1 VALNLALI
9 IYNYFL
15 INLFPLDR
23 NINKTEHLIAQTA
36 MLHKIIKQ
44 NFCFLFFITICV
56 TTLSADIARLRCMWR
71 EDPTTTMVIGW
82 DQISGYDP
90 LFYYST
96 NEPIGTGF
104 EGYATIRTPDRV
116 VQTKGM
122 NNHFV
127 RLSKLTP
134 DTQYFFKINDT
145 EGSSKVYSFR
155 TAPASPYTRL
165 SVIAGGDSRNHRA
178 GRINANKLVGK
189 LRPHFVLFG
198 GDMTGGDNAKQW
210 PVWFDDWQHTIT
222 PDGRLT
228 PIIVTRGNHE
238 YSNKTLIDLFDAKG
252 IDLFYGFTFGTD
264 LLRVYTLNSLIP
276 SGGKQQ
282 QWLAKDLKQNNFVQ
296 WKTAQYHHT
305 MRPHTKAKPEK
316 NEQLVNWAT
325 LFYKYQVQLAI
336 ESDAHVVKMTYPIR
350 PSKGPDSYEGFARDD
365 EKGTVYLGEGCWGA
379 PLRAAND
386 SKPWTRASGSF
397 NQFKWFFVDRN
408 GIEIRTV
415 KTDGA
420 DFVQAVDPYNIFT
433 PPSDL
438 NIWAPNGET
447 TFYIRN
453 KNVGSPANYG
463 DFSGN
468 LAARGVSSPMYI
480 DNFATTIIDKDIE
493 VTWQVK
499 EEPLNLYYEVQ
510 RAFGNEKYTT
520 IARMQGK
527 CNVSNNSPN
536 YQFRDVGL
544 AIRAQGKYV
553 KYRLKYKTNT
563 GQTSYYHPPVPK
575 LTGEGIESLSSSK
588 QLRTDNNG
596 RLQIKYQLAKDCA
609 VSFQLFNS
617 NRREIFNNQLIDQ
630 AAKNYLK
637 SLDISQ
643 LPDGKYVLVVKAGQE
658 EIERFQVLKSK

>member
-1 VALNLALI
+1 MRKMRIA
-9 IYNYFL
+9 YTRH
-15 INLFPLDR
+15 LFQQNR
-23 NINKTEHLIAQTA
+23 HLIAQTA
-36 MLHKIIKQ
+36 MFRKIIKQ
-44 NFCFLFFITICV
+44 YFCLLFLIATCI

-71 EDPTTTMVIGW
+71 EDPTTTMVVGW
-82 DQISGYDP
+82 DQVSGYDP

-116 VQTKGM
+116 IQTKGM

-127 RLSKLTP
+127 RLSNLTP
-134 DTQYFFKINDT
+134 DTRYFFKINDST
-145 EGSSKVYSFR
+145 GSSKVYSFR

-189 LRPHFVLFG
+189 LRPHFVMFG
-198 GDMTGGDNAKQW
+198 GDMTGGDNDTQW
-210 PVWFDDWQHTIT
+210 PIWFDDWQYTIT

-282 QWLAKDLKQNNFVQ
+282 QWLAKDLKRNNFVQ

-305 MRPHTKAKPEK
+305 IRPHTKAKREK
-316 NEQLVNWAT
+316 NEQLINWAT
-325 LFYKYQVQLAI
+325 LFHKYQVQLVV
-336 ESDAHVVKMTYPIR
+336 ESDAHVVKITYPIK
-350 PSKGPDSYEGFARDD
+350 PSNGPDSYEGFARDD
-365 EKGTVYLGEGCWGA
+365 QKGTIYLGEGCWGA
-379 PLRAAND
+379 PLRDAND
-386 SKPWTRASGSF
+386 KKPWTRATGSF
-397 NQFKWFFVDRN
+397 NQFKWFFVDRD

-420 DFVQAVDPYNIFT
+420 DYVQAVDAYNIFT

-438 NIWAPNGET
+438 NLWAPDGET
-447 TFYIRN
+447 TIYIRN
-453 KNVGSPANYG
+453 KNNTTPANYG
-463 DFSGN
+463 DFSGD
-468 LAARGVSSPMYI
+468 LAARGNSSPMYI
-480 DNFATTIIDKDIE
+480 DNFATTMVEKDIE
-493 VTWQVK
+493 VTWLVR

-510 RAFGNEKYTT
+510 RSLGNGKYTT

-527 CNVSNNSPN
+527 SNVSNNNPA

-553 KYRLKYKTNT
+553 KYRLKYKTSS
-563 GQTSYYHPPVPK
+563 GQTNYYHPPIPK
-575 LTGEGIESLSSSK
+575 LIGDGLETLPSSK
-588 QLRTDNNG
+588 QLKTDNNG
-596 RLQIKYQLAKDCA
+596 RLQIKYQLAKGCA
-609 VSFQLFNS
+609 VSFQLFNA

-630 AAKNYLK
+630 TPKNYLK

-643 LPDGKYVLVVKAGQE
+643 LPDGKYVLVVKAGKE
-658 EIERFQVLKSK
+658 EIERFQVVKSK